1 MELLHLLIVRN
12 RDLLL
17 NVIKERKKAT
27 DIFGNRTTVGGTG
40 PSRGYARAPSLGYR
54 TDGGMPRN
62 KDSAH
67 KRTNTDSNQSDN
79 GMRSEARSNLNY
91 VPAEDQQSYQSALT
105 TPGVRTDSAIAV
117 QSELQR
123 AFIKLVKDLYPRIHG
138 ILQSDTPRWLKQC
151 TVESYFSAGT
161 YQQTKV
167 LIAEELCFISFIEG
181 SRSDSNGSRQRSESH
196 LSHSDNG
203 YDSPR
208 GSIGGVSHTSGFSDH
223 YGINLP

>member
-12 RDLLL
+12 RDMLL

-27 DIFGNRTTVGGTG
+27 DIFGNVTSGAGNGQT
-40 PSRGYARAPSLGYR
+40 RGYARAPSIGCR
-54 TDGGMPRN
+54 TDGGMSR
-62 KDSAH
+62 KKESAH

-79 GMRSEARSNLNY
+79 GMRSEARSHHTN
-91 VPAEDQQSYQSALT
+91 VPAEDQSTLT
-105 TPGVRTDSAIAV
+105 TPGLRTDSAIAV

-123 AFIKLVKDLYPRIHG
+123 AFIKLVKDLYPRING

-181 SRSDSNGSRQRSESH
+181 SRSESNGSRQRSESH

-208 GSIGGVSHTSGFSDH
+208 GSIGGISQTSAFSRGSDN
-223 YGINLP
+223 YGMNLP